1 MPNERIVIN
10 GHELTLDARPD
21 RLDLRDRPYMPRV
34 ACLPPRWPRD
44 GDIGRFLKGYTDSGR
59 IRDQGQEGACTGFGL
74 ACVINHLYFR
84 QTLEQCGLDMAAA
97 VKQMPPLVSERMLYH
112 LARFYDEWPGEDYD
126 GSSCRGALKGW
137 HKHGVCADAKWPY
150 WSGAGRKRSSRFVPP
165 APDWDADAVHRP
177 LGVYYR
183 IDRNSVVDMMAAIF
197 EVGAIYVSGNV
208 HQGWAVPSASR
219 RTLPSHDNLPLI
231 QYQAGTGG
239 HAFALVGYNEHGFV
253 VQNSWGEAWGHGG
266 FAVLPYRDW
275 VDNGTDAWVC
285 ALGVP
290 TSGAAEAPAARG
302 ARKKAAEGGAGRP
315 RSRAF
320 YVRSGRSNAALGA
333 GTGLAGLVGDDDA
346 GKGFN
351 YDVVGRDL
359 APRDTQWAYEHAL
372 VADNDGMPMS
382 RLVRCE
388 NARAAVETVAYEN
401 VAAWMKASPANRRVV
416 VYAHGGLNSEADS
429 ILRARVMG
437 PYFEANG
444 IYPIFVTWKTGFLE
458 TLRMMMQDKLKDLL
472 SGGGDMSADWWRGV
486 SSQIKDWAA
495 REREKLDRRIEVFFE
510 DTTGKPFWTQ
520 MKQNAALAA
529 LDARAIGL
537 LAQHL
542 GRLQQDFKGVDIHLL
557 GHSAGSLVLGQL
569 LGKMAGRATASTCSL
584 FAPACTVMFA
594 NQFYIPAMQNGTLPK
609 RQTHIHLLSDENELA
624 DTVGPY
630 GKSLLYLVS
639 RAAEEVHK
647 TPLLGLINVFSDD
660 RNVRRREF
668 FDDAGDPACCHYQA
682 ALDAW
687 VENWKKFGGVFQVQ
701 SDHQMRIR
709 CEQDDDGRLV
719 PNTFRKSQATHGG
732 FDNCIDHVELALAR
746 MLGVTN
752 VAKLP
757 RRVVN
762 LDY

>member
-10 GHELTLDARPD
+10 GRELLLDARPD
-21 RLDLRDRPYMPRV
+21 RLDLRDRTYTPRV
-34 ACLPPRWPRD
+34 ACLPPRWPSD
-44 GDIGRFLKGYTDSGR
+44 DDVGRFLKAYTASGR

-74 ACVINHLYFR
+74 ACVINYLLFR
-84 QTLEQCGLDMAAA
+84 QALERCGWDMAKAGR
-97 VKQMPPLVSERMLYH
+97 QLPELVSERMLYH

-137 HKHGVCADAKWPY
+137 HKHGVCGDAKWPY
-150 WSGAGRKRSSRFVPP
+150 WSGSGRRRSNRFVAP
-165 APDWDADAVHRP
+165 AGDWDADAVGRP

-183 IDRNSVVDMMAAIF
+183 IDRNSVVDMMAAIY
-197 EVGAIYVSGNV
+197 EVGAIYVSANV
-208 HQGWAVPSASR
+208 HQGWAVEAPGGR
-219 RTLPSHDNLPLI
+219 NLPSHDRLPLI
-231 QYQAGTGG
+231 QVRRGTGG
-239 HAFALVGYNEHGFV
+239 HAFALVGYNERGFV
-253 VQNSWGEAWGHGG
+253 VQNSWGEGWGHGG

-275 VDNGTDAWVC
+275 IDNGTDAWVC

-290 TSGAAEAPAARG
+290 TAAAAAPARG
-302 ARKKAAEGGAGRP
+302 ARGKAGAVEGAAP
-315 RSRAF
+315 RSHAY
-320 YVRSGRSNAALGA
+320 YVRSRGATAALGA
-333 GTGLAGLVGDDDA
+333 GSGLAGLVGEDDA
-346 GKGFN
+346 GRGFN

-359 APRDTQWAYEHAL
+359 APRDTRWGYEHAL
-372 VADNDGMPMS
+372 VADNDGMPVN

-388 NARAAVETVAYEN
+388 NARAAVETVAYQN
-401 VAAWMKASPANRRVV
+401 VAAWMKQAKGNRRVV

-458 TLRMMMQDKLKDLL
+458 TLRMMLQDRIKDFMA
-472 SGGGDMSADWWRGV
+472 GGGADVAGDWWDGIRGR
-486 SSQIKDWAA
+486 IKDWAA

-510 DTTGKPFWTQ
+510 ETTGKPFWTQ
-520 MKQNAALAA
+520 MKQNAAMAA
-529 LDARAIGL
+529 LDARALGL

-542 GRLQQDFKGVDIHLL
+542 ARLQQDFKGTEIHLL
-557 GHSAGSLVLGQL
+557 GHSAGSLVLGHL
-569 LGKMAGRATASTCSL
+569 LDKLAGRATAASCSL

-594 NQFYIPAMQNGTLPK
+594 NAHYIPAIQNGTLPK
-609 RQTHIHLLSDENELA
+609 RQLHVHLLADENELG
-624 DTVGPY
+624 DSVGPY

-647 TPLLGLINVFSDD
+647 TPLLGLINAFSTD
-660 RNVRRREF
+660 RAVRRREF
-668 FDDAGDPACCHYQA
+668 FDDGGDGGASHYQA

-687 VENWKKFGGVFQVQ
+687 VENWKKFGGGFHVQ
-701 SDHQMRIR
+701 SDRQMRIR
-709 CEQDDDGRLV
+709 CEQDGSGKLV
-719 PNTFRKSQATHGG
+719 PNTHRKGQATHGG

-746 MLGVTN
+746 AVGV
-752 VAKLP
+752 AGGDQLP